1 MNVLTVN
8 LYKAGVTTKF
18 VKYEDL
24 DDNDKLSVYP
34 QPVFDT
40 DCNLCME
47 VEWLTKDGTGGGSGF
62 KYMLVT
68 QDSLK
73 RLASNFVTGWECEPN
88 TITVVRVIGD
98 VAWAVSLASPEDK
111 GSMPFIGSKG
121 HDELAQWL
129 VDNLVELAQDQGIVK
144 VNHH

>member
-34 QPVFDT
+34 QPVSAT

-47 VEWLTKDGTGGGSGF
+47 VE
-62 KYMLVT
+62 Y
-68 QDSLK
+68 
-73 RLASNFVTGWECEPN
+73 
-88 TITVVRVIGD
+88 
-98 VAWAVSLASPEDK
+98 
-111 GSMPFIGSKG
+111 
-121 HDELAQWL
+121 
-129 VDNLVELAQDQGIVK
+129 
-144 VNHH
+144 